1 MLSRPSAISHSRTLS
16 DSPFFK
22 KLTIF
27 MRIRIVFYVLLA
39 LGCSN
44 SAFAASL
51 KITVGD
57 KSLLV
62 EAPVGYSD
70 ASLVGPDASALIK
83 AQVSPEQ
90 RFLGLFYDDA
100 EIEEIRSGAS
110 AAPRRY
116 FTVLTERRNE
126 SKDFSPDDPLIGN
139 EAVKKAYFGLI
150 ARDGAKMKVLLG
162 ELAARTGRT
171 AKKDP
176 NLSMNIA
183 DAVAGELFNY
193 APNAIGLLVVSKP
206 SRIVEGKTRV
216 FPMVSVV
223 TRVYLKRKLVYLN
236 VYSRLETKADM
247 EWVKSASQQWVAAT
261 NKIN

>member
-1 MLSRPSAISHSRTLS
+1 
-16 DSPFFK
+16 
-22 KLTIF
+22 
-27 MRIRIVFYVLLA
+27 
-39 LGCSN
+39 
-44 SAFAASL
+44 
-51 KITVGD
+51 
-57 KSLLV
+57 
-62 EAPVGYSD
+62 
-70 ASLVGPDASALIK
+70 
-83 AQVSPEQ
+83 
-90 RFLGLFYDDA
+90 
-100 EIEEIRSGAS
+100 
-110 AAPRRY
+110 
-116 FTVLTERRNE
+116 
-126 SKDFSPDDPLIGN
+126 
-139 EAVKKAYFGLI
+139 
-150 ARDGAKMKVLLG
+150 MKVLLG

>member
-1 MLSRPSAISHSRTLS
+1 
-16 DSPFFK
+16 
-22 KLTIF
+22 
-27 MRIRIVFYVLLA
+27 MRIRVVFYVLLA
-39 LGCSN
+39 LACSN

-51 KITVGD
+51 KVTVGN

-70 ASLVGPDASALIK
+70 ASLVGPDVSAALIK
-83 AQVSPEQ
+83 AQVAPGH

-100 EIEEIRSGAS
+100 EIKAIRSGAS

-116 FTVLTERRNE
+116 FTVLTETGNE
-126 SKDFSPDDPLIGN
+126 SKDFRPDDPRIGN
-139 EAVKKAYFGLI
+139 EAVKKAYLGLI
-150 ARDGAKMKVLLG
+150 ARDGARMKVLLG

-171 AKKDP
+171 AKADP
-176 NLSMNIA
+176 NISMNIG
-183 DAVAGELFNY
+183 DAVAGGMFDV

-206 SRIVEGKTRV
+206 SRIVEGKTVV

-223 TRVYLKRKLVYLN
+223 TRVYLKRKLVYLSA
-236 VYSRLETKADM
+236 YSRLETEADM

-261 NKIN
+261 NKLN

>member
-1 MLSRPSAISHSRTLS
+1 
-16 DSPFFK
+16 
-22 KLTIF
+22 

-39 LGCSN
+39 LACSN
-44 SAFAASL
+44 SAFAKSL
-51 KITVGD
+51 KITVGG

-62 EAPVGYSD
+62 EAPAGYSD
-70 ASLVGPDASALIK
+70 ASLVGPDACALIK
-83 AQVSPEQ
+83 AQVSPEH
-90 RFLGLFYDDA
+90 RFLGLFYEDA

-116 FTVLTERRNE
+116 FTVLTETRHE
-126 SKDFSPDDPLIGN
+126 SKDFSPDDPRIGN
-139 EAVKKAYFGLI
+139 EAVKKAYLGLI
-150 ARDGAKMKVLLG
+150 ARDGARMKVLLG

-171 AKKDP
+171 AKGDP
-176 NLSMNIA
+176 NISMNIG
-183 DAVAGELFNY
+183 DAVVGEMLNV
-193 APNAIGLLVVSKP
+193 APNAIGMLVVSKP
-206 SRIVEGKTRV
+206 SRIVEGKNVV
-216 FPMVSVV
+216 FPIVSVV

>member
-1 MLSRPSAISHSRTLS
+1 
-16 DSPFFK
+16 
-22 KLTIF
+22 

-39 LGCSN
+39 LACSN
-44 SAFAASL
+44 STFAASL

-70 ASLVGPDASALIK
+70 PSLLGHDTSALIK
-83 AQVSPEQ
+83 AQVPPGQ

-100 EIEEIRSGAS
+100 EIKEIRSGVS
-110 AAPRRY
+110 AAPKRY
-116 FTVLTERRNE
+116 FTVLTETRNE
-126 SKDFSPDDPLIGN
+126 SKDFSPEDPRIGN
-139 EAVKKAYFGLI
+139 EAVKKAYFDLI
-150 ARDGAKMKVLLG
+150 ARDSAKMKVLLG

-171 AKKDP
+171 AKGDP
-176 NLSMNIA
+176 NVSMNIG
-183 DAVAGELFNY
+183 DAVVGEIFNV
-193 APNAIGLLVVSKP
+193 APNAIGVLVVSKP
-206 SRIVEGKTRV
+206 SRIIEGKTVV

-236 VYSRLETKADM
+236 AYSRLETKADM